1 MPMQDRIRMIRKGL
15 RLEPHPEGGY
25 YRQVFKSART
35 VQPGDSRPE
44 RGALTAIY
52 FLLIE
57 GQCSRWHSVQSDE
70 VWNHLE
76 GGTLELSC
84 YDAAADRLTQL
95 KLGPYGPG
103 VESVTAV
110 PAGMWQAANPLGAYV
125 LAGCVVGPGF
135 EFSDFRLAADD
146 EVVSKAIRSLGA
158 QYEALL

>member
-1 MPMQDRIRMIRKGL
+1 MPMQDRIRMIRKAL

-44 RGALTAIY
+44 RRALTAIY

-57 GQCSRWHSVQSDE
+57 GQCSRWHCVQSDE

-76 GGTLELSC
+76 GGTLALSC

-103 VESVTAV
+103 VESVTAGSGRDM
-110 PAGMWQAANPLGAYV
+110 AGGQT
-125 LAGCVVGPGF
+125 PGGLCPCGLRCRTGF
-135 EFSDFRLAADD
+135 RVRRFSFSR
-146 EVVSKAIRSLGA
+146 RR
-158 QYEALL
+158 